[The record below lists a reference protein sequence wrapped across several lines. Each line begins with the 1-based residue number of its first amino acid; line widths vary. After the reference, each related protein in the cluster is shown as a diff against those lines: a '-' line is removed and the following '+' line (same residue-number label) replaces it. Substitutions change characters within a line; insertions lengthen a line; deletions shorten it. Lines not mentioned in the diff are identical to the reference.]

1 MAKNKLS
8 EMSTD
13 ELNKQKGLL
22 KGIVIGMAVVM
33 LLCYIVL
40 IYLVLQNKKYVLLVI
55 IPATFMSLLPS
66 ALRLIQINTELKARH
81 SNK

>member
-13 ELNKQKGLL
+13 ELKKQKGLL
-22 KGIVIGMAVVM
+22 RGIVIGMAVVM

-40 IYLVLQNKKYVLLVI
+40 IYLVLQNKKYVLLII

>member
-13 ELNKQKGLL
+13 ELKKQKGLL
-22 KGIVIGMAVVM
+22 RGIVIGMAVVM

>member
-13 ELNKQKGLL
+13 ELKKQKGLL

>member
-1 MAKNKLS
+1 MVKNKLS

-13 ELNKQKGLL
+13 ELKKQKGLL
-22 KGIVIGMAVVM
+22 RGIVIGMAVVM